1 MPDQIYSLTLGNTTV
16 PYQLKRSQR
25 RRRTIEVTVDAE
37 GGIRVAAPMRVPLRS
52 IEDFL
57 ARRSAWL
64 SRQLGA
70 HVARAD
76 RPRPQY
82 VTGETV
88 PFLGERL
95 AIVIRESVA
104 KTAVRPLLGALEVT
118 IPPGL
123 DGQRESTVVAALEG
137 WYRRQAEAE
146 LRNRVAAFAP
156 VVEARQPEVLVR
168 SQKHLWGSCSPGGVL
183 RFNWRL
189 IMAPPPVVDYVV
201 VHELCHLRHPHHQ
214 KPFWEAVGAVLP
226 DYRALRAQLRRDGDG
241 YRL

>member
-1 MPDQIYSLTLGNTTV
+1 MT
-16 PYQLKRSQR
+16 
-25 RRRTIEVTVDAE
+25 
-37 GGIRVAAPMRVPLRS
+37 
-52 IEDFL
+52 
-57 ARRSAWL
+57 
-64 SRQLGA
+64 
-70 HVARAD
+70 
-76 RPRPQY
+76 
-82 VTGETV
+82 
-88 PFLGERL
+88 
-95 AIVIRESVA
+95 ES
-104 KTAVRPLLGALEVT
+104 
-118 IPPGL
+118 
-123 DGQRESTVVAALEG
+123 GQRESTVVAGLEG
-137 WYRRQAEAE
+137 WYRRQADAE